1 MSFNN
6 RPGRAVLDIKL
17 PREEIKSYAG
27 DYKHLK
33 IQKYAKQNGTS
44 TCRNF

>member
-1 MSFNN
+1 MNFNN
-6 RPGRAVLDIKL
+6 RPGRAVLDKL
-17 PREEIKSYAG
+17 PREEIKSNAG